1 MKILRQILD
10 DIRHG
15 ENIDLYVAAPLAIVV
30 AILGIFGVTSPELIG
45 SITLIIL
52 SLLATSLLAN
62 RNAVKKLTQ
71 KLSQTS
77 ESFFFK
83 ELSESN
89 FEVDFENAK
98 DLWLV
103 GVSLNV
109 IVRLHYSLIERKL
122 RAGHSIKAL
131 VVHPEGSA
139 IEMAEM
145 RAYGRPSIERT
156 KGDIENTLRD
166 LCDLR
171 RITSGKLEIR
181 TIQYPLGHGVI
192 ARDPNTATG
201 IIYIQNYPFKTE
213 GGSRPKFVLYA
224 RDGYWYD
231 LFKKELSNLW
241 ENSVDW
247 DCGEK

>member
-1 MKILRQILD
+1 MKIFRQILD

-15 ENIDLYVAAPLAIVV
+15 ENIDLYVAAPLAIIV
-30 AILGIFGVTSPELIG
+30 AVLGIFGITSPELIG
-45 SITLIIL
+45 SITLVIL

-62 RNAVKKLTQ
+62 RYAVKELSR

-77 ESFFFK
+77 ESLFFK
-83 ELSESN
+83 ELSDSN
-89 FEVDFENAK
+89 FEADFENAK

-122 RAGHSIKAL
+122 RAGHTIKAL

-156 KGDIENTLRD
+156 KGEILNTLRD

-171 RITSGKLEIR
+171 RITSGKIEIR
-181 TIQYPLGHGVI
+181 TIQHPLGHGVV
-192 ARDPNTATG
+192 AKDPDTATG

-213 GGSRPKFVLYA
+213 GGSRPKFVLNA

-231 LFKKELSNLW
+231 FFKKELNNLW
-241 ENSVDW
+241 ENGVDW
-247 DCGEK
+247 NCEGK